1 MESDRVPLA
10 VRQGDEDPP
19 ERNRVVETEAALWL
33 PPMDARGGG
42 EPAALQALKTV
53 PLFDGLTRPQLR
65 KLLRVLHERVY
76 ERDEII
82 FREGRLG
89 AGMYVIRAGGVRIVL
104 TLPSGEERL
113 VAELG
118 PGHFFGEMALLE
130 EAPRSATC
138 VANERTELLGFFQ
151 PDLDGLIERDS
162 RLGSRV
168 LWNLARLLASRVRI
182 MNASLKAERARG
194 PEPPG

>member
-1 MESDRVPLA
+1 MESDR
-10 VRQGDEDPP
+10 DPSD
-19 ERNRVVETEAALWL
+19 RNRVVETEAALWA
-33 PPMDARGGG
+33 PPQDARGGG

-89 AGMYVIRAGGVRIVL
+89 AGMYVIRTGTVRIVL
-104 TLPSGEERL
+104 TLPSGEDRL

-182 MNASLKAERARG
+182 MNESLKAERSRG
-194 PEPPG
+194 PEPTE